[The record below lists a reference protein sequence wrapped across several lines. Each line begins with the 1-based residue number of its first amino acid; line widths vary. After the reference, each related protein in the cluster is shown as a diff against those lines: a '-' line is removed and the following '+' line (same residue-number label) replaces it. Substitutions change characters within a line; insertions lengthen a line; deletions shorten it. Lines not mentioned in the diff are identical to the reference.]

1 MSTLDDA
8 REIIVVLGGGL
19 LPDGSPD
26 AATLRRAEAA
36 TTLALARPE
45 AAVIASGGGPL
56 PSEPK
61 HAAASTRPLGPEAR
75 HIARILRDGG
85 VEASRIHLED
95 ESMDT
100 IGNALFTA
108 ARHLARLRPRP
119 LSLVTSPFHSRR
131 ACWAFGRALPGW
143 QIRSHPSEAGEEDV
157 PRLENEPEFLRHNVS
172 TLEGLDDGDL
182 PAMFDRLVARWPEYA
197 RHASRFR

>member
-1 MSTLDDA
+1 M
-8 REIIVVLGGGL
+8 LGGGL

-26 AATLRRAEAA
+26 AATLRRADAA

-56 PSEPK
+56 PSEPQ
-61 HAAASTRPLGPEAR
+61 HAIASARPLGPEAG

-85 VEASRIHLED
+85 VEASRIHVED

-100 IGNALFTA
+100 IGNAVFTA
-108 ARHLARLRPRP
+108 ARFLAGLRPRP
-119 LSLVTSPFHSRR
+119 LLLVTSPFHSRR

-143 QIRSHPSEAGEEDV
+143 QIRPHPSEAGEGDA
-157 PRLENEPEFLRHNVS
+157 PRLESEPDFQRHNVS

-182 PAMFDRLVARWPEYA
+182 AAMFERLVTRWPEYA